1 MVRPSI
7 FDYKYK
13 DLSSNEKFIQAE
25 RDQMLY
31 DLSQPNYKNTNAN
44 NVVIYEKTPNDY
56 YRNIDS
62 VMKKDEREYNKELS
76 YKKQLKK
83 EYSELRYKKDQY
95 KKVLYNLTGINVVA
109 FFTIILSIFIIPI
122 SLFDYNSNTPY
133 IISTLIGIIIFSIVY
148 KYLKRKLYEISLNN
162 IDIKLKHIRDEIK
175 SS

>member
-1 MVRPSI
+1 MVRPTI

-13 DLSSNEKFIQAE
+13 DLSSNEKFIQVE

-31 DLSQPNYKNTNAN
+31 DLSHQTQNKNTN
-44 NVVIYEKTPNDY
+44 NVIIYEKTPNDY

-95 KKVLYNLTGINVVA
+95 KRILYDMAGINIVA
-109 FFTIILSIFIIPI
+109 FFTIILSVFLVPI

-133 IISTLIGIIIFSIVY
+133 IIGTLFGITVFSILF
-148 KYLKRKLYEISLNN
+148 KHFKRKLYEIGLNN
-162 IDIKLKHIRDEIK
+162 IDKRLKQIRDEIK

>member
-1 MVRPSI
+1 MVRPTI

-31 DLSQPNYKNTNAN
+31 DLSHQTQNKNTN
-44 NVVIYEKTPNDY
+44 NVMIYEKTPNDY

-76 YKKQLKK
+76 HKKQLKK

-95 KKVLYNLTGINVVA
+95 KRILYNMTGINIVA
-109 FFTIILSIFIIPI
+109 FFTIILSVFLVPI

-133 IISTLIGIIIFSIVY
+133 IIGTLLGIVIFSIVF
-148 KYLKRKLYEISLNN
+148 KHLKRKLYEIGLNN
-162 IDIKLKHIRDEIK
+162 IDKRLKQIRDEIK